1 MGEEEQEEEEE
12 EKKEEE
18 KEETEQEEEEK
29 EQERGEEDE
38 EERVE
43 EEGEEEELKISE
55 GDVNS
60 NCGKLHLN
68 RAKQCVQNDPSL
80 DSYPELSIFMSMGTS
95 SVI

>member
-1 MGEEEQEEEEE
+1 MSSQSVFHLDS
-12 EKKEEE
+12 
-18 KEETEQEEEEK
+18 
-29 EQERGEEDE
+29 ERGEEDE
-38 EERVE
+38 EREEEEEEKVE

-80 DSYPELSIFMSMGTS
+80 DSYAELSIFLSLSAS
-95 SVI
+95 SVV